1 MNNDLKL
8 YYFDPNTYGAFAF
21 TVIANSKE
29 EAMKYAK
36 DKKIEYNILPFS
48 FDKYEI
54 TVFDLSKGVK
64 SITYTGD

>member
-1 MNNDLKL
+1 MDNDLKL

-21 TVIANSKE
+21 TVIASSKE
-29 EAMKYAK
+29 EAMKYV
-36 DKKIEYNILPFS
+36 KKEDLIEFS
-48 FDKYEI
+48 INEYEI